1 MGGSPEETERKKI
14 MTLQK
19 LTERLGI
26 KRYPSRWEEFYDEVA
41 KDVKEN
47 GCPLADSSYY
57 QKLHDEYGVLTN
69 LLDVYKQAAEGI
81 NADPDCLLFFAL
93 LRRAM
98 KDRDKIRGD
107 LAALDMPQGEGYC
120 LKYAAIP
127 SLIMCESIPKFYKDM
142 KARNVPEDI
151 LEDSIKN
158 AERVTENYM
167 KAHNGEVGF
176 SNFDWHQLL
185 YDGRLFRVKRLQL
198 EFPFRF
204 LGIYKVFENL
214 KGEIVALAH
223 NIAVHKDGV
232 PLGSL
237 RYEDDTD
244 SYTAIIE
251 ETEDAYIGHPFNE
264 YGKISR
270 EKVTLQK
277 SEWNVKLTAGD
288 HVVSLHIPRGEK
300 FDDATVQDTIDYSRE
315 FLDKCYPDYGN
326 KAFFCASWLLDKQI
340 EDLMGTDSNIA
351 KFGNRFQRMQY
362 KSDGMAAI
370 RFVFNVGGRKYTSEN
385 INEAPE
391 NTRLE
396 KLLKKHYSDGKA
408 IYEPHGFFF

>member
-1 MGGSPEETERKKI
+1 

-26 KRYPSRWEEFYDEVA
+26 KRYPSRWEEFFDEVA

-69 LLDVYKQAAEGI
+69 LLDIYKQAAEEI
-81 NADPDCLLFFAL
+81 KADCDCLLFFAL

-107 LAALDMPQGEGYC
+107 LAALDMPQGESYC

-127 SLIMCESIPKFYKDM
+127 SLIMCECIPRLYDNM
-142 KARNVPEDI
+142 KARNVPSDI

-167 KAHNGEVGF
+167 KSHNGEIGF

-204 LGIYKVFENL
+204 LGIYKVFENSE
-214 KGEIVALAH
+214 GESVALAH
-223 NIAVHKDGV
+223 NIVVHRDGV

-237 RYEDDTD
+237 RYEDDID
-244 SYTAIIE
+244 SYTAVIE
-251 ETEDAYIGHPFNE
+251 ETDDAYIGHPFDE
-264 YGKISR
+264 YGKIR
-270 EKVTLQK
+270 CEKVTLKK
-277 SEWNVKLTAGD
+277 SEWNVKLKAGD
-288 HVVSLHIPRGEK
+288 PVVSLHIPRGEK
-300 FDDATVQDTIDYSRE
+300 FDNATVQDTIDYSRE
-315 FLDKCYPDYGN
+315 FLNKCYPDYGN

-370 RFVFNVGGRKYTSEN
+370 RFVFNVNGKKYTLDDLESL
-385 INEAPE
+385 PE

-396 KLLKKHYSDGKA
+396 KLLKKHYLDGKA

>member
-1 MGGSPEETERKKI
+1 
-14 MTLQK
+14 
-19 LTERLGI
+19 
-26 KRYPSRWEEFYDEVA
+26 
-41 KDVKEN
+41 
-47 GCPLADSSYY
+47 
-57 QKLHDEYGVLTN
+57 
-69 LLDVYKQAAEGI
+69 
-81 NADPDCLLFFAL
+81 
-93 LRRAM
+93 M

-127 SLIMCESIPKFYKDM
+127 SLIMCESIPRFYKDM

-204 LGIYKVFENL
+204 LGIYKAFESL
-214 KGEIVALAH
+214 SGEIVALAH

-244 SYTAIIE
+244 SFTATIE
-251 ETEDAYIGHPFNE
+251 ETDDAYIGHPFDE
-264 YGKISR
+264 YGRIKR
-270 EKVTLQK
+270 EKITLPK
-277 SEWNVKLTAGD
+277 NEWKIKLQAGD
-288 HVVSLHIPRGEK
+288 HVVSLHIPRGES
-300 FDDATVQDTIDYSRE
+300 FDNATVQETIDYSRE
-315 FLDKCYPDYGN
+315 FMNKCYPDYGN
-326 KAFFCASWLLDKQI
+326 KAFFCASWLLDRQI
-340 EDLMGTDSNIA
+340 EDLLGDGSNIA
-351 KFGNRFQRMQY
+351 KFGNRFHRMQY

-370 RFVFNVGGRKYTSEN
+370 RFVFNVNGKKYTLN
-385 INEAPE
+385 DLDTLPE

-396 KLLKKHYSDGKA
+396 KLLKKHYLEGKA